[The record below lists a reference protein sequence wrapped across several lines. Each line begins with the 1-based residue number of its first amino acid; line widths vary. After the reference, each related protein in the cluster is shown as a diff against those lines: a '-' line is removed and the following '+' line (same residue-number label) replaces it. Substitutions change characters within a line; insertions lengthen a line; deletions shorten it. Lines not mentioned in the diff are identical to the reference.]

1 MKVDGNDP
9 ASEMPVDLAIA
20 SEQMAHLQGHYEGRN
35 AARADEAFVRTDAL
49 MAKHNRR
56 QAPERPQVIPCL
68 DYDKPDNMG
77 PVFEG
82 LDHWNRVRV
91 TDTAII
97 IDPTPDGAVCKQVC
111 DRYPDLKIIPGV
123 KTRYCL
129 SDGLGDSH
137 GWDVVA
143 RQVQVMADIAG
154 STRVYLDMED
164 PFKTALAYPD
174 SCEVTDGFLAVFRE
188 GLRRL
193 SADIE
198 EVWFWPDIAGSDRAY
213 MNRSED
219 LIECVH
225 KALGSRLRLIG
236 NNRSQPGTIDYK
248 WCERAE
254 ALNKYIVG
262 AENLIQKL
270 YFYGDAP
277 TPSWPD
283 DALPEVLRKYCGNR
297 AIIYPGGRR
306 WPEASRIL
314 VEILERSF

>member
-1 MKVDGNDP
+1 MKVDGSDP
-9 ASEMPVDLAIA
+9 ASEMPIRLKIA
-20 SEQMAHLQGHYEGRN
+20 SEQMAGAVQTRDIN
-35 AARADEAFVRTDAL
+35 SDADIAVCRSKALIDAV
-49 MAKHNRR
+49 NRR

-68 DYDKPDNMG
+68 DYYDPNDMG

-82 LDHWNRVRV
+82 LDHWRRV
-91 TDTAII
+91 TNEFILI
-97 IDPTPDGAVCKQVC
+97 TPPSARTVCKQVR

-129 SDGLGDSH
+129 SDGLGDSD

-164 PFKTALAYPD
+164 PFKVGLSHLPGSIDFGA
-174 SCEVTDGFLAVFRE
+174 FRE

-198 EVWFWPDIAGSDRAY
+198 EVWFWPDIAGSDPVY
-213 MNRSED
+213 MYRSER

-236 NNRSQPGTIDYK
+236 NNRSQPKAIDNK
-248 WCERAE
+248 WCRRAE
-254 ALNKYIVG
+254 ALNEYIVG
-262 AENLIQKL
+262 AENIIQKL
-270 YFYGDAP
+270 YFYGDSP

-283 DALPEVLRKYCGNR
+283 EALPEVLRQYCGNR

-314 VEILERSF
+314 AEILERSF